1 MMRKD
6 EKRLIHRALDG
17 EVTQSE
23 TRILKRKLE
32 TDGRARAE
40 FEQLKKV
47 VRDTGRVR
55 IDVPQDFT
63 RKVLQETR
71 RLRPPRPQ
79 A

>member
-1 MMRKD
+1 MKKD
-6 EKRLIHRALDG
+6 EKKLLHRALDG

-32 TDGRARAE
+32 TDGHARAE

-47 VRDTGRVR
+47 VKDTERVR

-63 RKVLQETR
+63 KKVMEETK
-71 RLRPPRPQ
+71 RLKPPR